1 MREMEQLSNSQGLS
15 IDQTTL
21 NKIMAMRPGLTS
33 HLNNDLGNGAMNNC
47 AEVVAALRNYQN
59 LLRQS
64 SMNTRSI
71 PLQTEASSSFDG
83 PSSSNLPFQGPVS
96 SFSGSL
102 PNATVNGLSSL
113 SRQPSHLLQNN
124 QQQSS
129 LANPHLQQHVSPQML
144 QEMMSKDRGI
154 LIQQPLS
161 RQNANGNAADDSL
174 TDVNGARSLSLKRA
188 AVVAEVGSKT
198 VCPPNNVASTIPC
211 RTNSFKTVAN
221 NSAVASNNGLRPD
234 VLQHPHFAELVQ
246 DMPCEFAENGVFDSE
261 LGAIDFCW
269 KS

>member
-1 MREMEQLSNSQGLS
+1 MREMEQLSNTQGLS

-21 NKIMAMRPGLTS
+21 NKIMAMRPDLTS
-33 HLNNDLGNGAMNNC
+33 NLNNDLGNGAMNNC

-64 SMNTRSI
+64 SMNTRSN
-71 PLQTEASSSFDG
+71 PLQTEASCSFDG

-96 SFSGSL
+96 PFSGSL

-129 LANPHLQQHVSPQML
+129 VANPHLQQHVSPQML
-144 QEMMSKDRGI
+144 QEMMSKDRG
-154 LIQQPLS
+154 IQQPLS

-174 TDVNGARSLSLKRA
+174 TDVNGARSLPSKRA

-198 VCPPNNVASTIPC
+198 VCPPNNVASTIPY

-234 VLQHPHFAELVQ
+234 VLQNPHFAELVQ
-246 DMPCEFAENGVFDSE
+246 DMPREFAENGVFDSE
-261 LGAIDFCW
+261 MGAIDFCW